1 MAVKVKLLQKKISGR
16 RKTLYLDFYPAII
29 SPKTRKET
37 RRKFLGL
44 YIHEKPKNAIEK
56 QNNAEQLKLAE
67 ALCQQKGNTHN
78 KPEIYNEY
86 EKERLRKKQLGDRDF
101 VEYFHRT
108 AGKRS
113 GSNHSN
119 WMSAL
124 TYLEQFTGGRV
135 KFANLSEQYLKEF
148 KKRLLT
154 TQSVKSNRKK
164 EPLSQNSA
172 LSYFNKVRATLKQA
186 YKEGILETDLN
197 ARVDSIK
204 AAEMRREYLT
214 SEELNKLA
222 KTPCNDNLLK
232 RAALFSGL
240 TRLRFS
246 DIEKLTWGE
255 IGQDESKG
263 YTINFQHK
271 KTKGLETMPISEQ
284 VFSLLGEQQEP
295 ESRIFGGLRSASYP
309 SKDLRNWLK
318 GAGIGKHITFH
329 CFRHTFAT
337 LQMFLGTDIFTVS
350 KMLGHRKIKTTQIYT
365 KIVDKAKRQAA
376 DRIKLDL

>member
-1 MAVKVKLLQKKISGR
+1 MAVKVKLLQKKISGG

-29 SPKTRKET
+29 SLKTGKET
-37 RRKFLGL
+37 RREFLGL

-56 QNNAEQLKLAE
+56 QYNAEQLKLAE
-67 ALCQQKGNTHN
+67 AIRQQKENTHN

-86 EKERLRKKQLGDRDF
+86 EKERLRKKELGDRDF
-101 VEYFHRT
+101 VEYFRRT

-113 GSNHSN
+113 GSNHNN

-135 KFANLSEQYLKEF
+135 KFADLSEQYLEEF
-148 KKRLLT
+148 KEYLLT
-154 TQSVKSNRKK
+154 TQSVKSKRKK

-172 LSYFNKVRATLKQA
+172 LSYFNKVKATLKQA
-186 YKEGILETDLN
+186 YKEGILQTDLN

-204 AAEMRREYLT
+204 AAETRREYLT

-222 KTPCNDNLLK
+222 KTPCKDDLLK

-240 TRLRFS
+240 TGLRFS

-263 YTINFQHK
+263 YTINFSRKDQRHRNDAYIRTGVQPPRRAAEAGK
-271 KTKGLETMPISEQ
+271 PDIRRTAFGILPQQRPAGLAESGRNNEAHHVPLLPAHVRNVAAILWHRHIYCIETTRTQRVE
-284 VFSLLGEQQEP
+284 
-295 ESRIFGGLRSASYP
+295 
-309 SKDLRNWLK
+309 NN
-318 GAGIGKHITFH
+318 
-329 CFRHTFAT
+329 
-337 LQMFLGTDIFTVS
+337 TDIYQ
-350 KMLGHRKIKTTQIYT
+350 GR
-365 KIVDKAKRQAA
+365 
-376 DRIKLDL
+376 

>member
-1 MAVKVKLLQKKISGR
+1 MAVKVKLLQKKISGG

-29 SPKTRKET
+29 SLKTGKET
-37 RRKFLGL
+37 RREFLGL

-56 QNNAEQLKLAE
+56 QYNAEQLKLAE
-67 ALCQQKGNTHN
+67 AIRQQKENTHN

-86 EKERLRKKQLGDRDF
+86 EKERLRKKELGDRDF
-101 VEYFHRT
+101 VEYFRRT

-113 GSNHSN
+113 GSNHNN

-135 KFANLSEQYLKEF
+135 KFADLSEQYLEEF
-148 KKRLLT
+148 KEYLLT
-154 TQSVKSNRKK
+154 TQSVKSKRKK

-172 LSYFNKVRATLKQA
+172 LSYFNKVKATLKQA
-186 YKEGILETDLN
+186 YKEGILQTDLN

-204 AAEMRREYLT
+204 AAETRREYLT

-222 KTPCNDNLLK
+222 KTPCKDDLLK

-240 TRLRFS
+240 TGLRFS

-263 YTINFQHK
+263 YTINFQQK
-271 KTKGLETMPISEQ
+271 KDQRHRNDAYIRTGVQPPRRAAEAGKPDIRRTAFGILPQQRPAGLAESGRNNEAHHVP
-284 VFSLLGEQQEP
+284 LLP
-295 ESRIFGGLRSASYP
+295 AHVRYP
-309 SKDLRNWLK
+309 ANVPRNGYFYRFKDARPPRDQN
-318 GAGIGKHITFH
+318 HP
-329 CFRHTFAT
+329 
-337 LQMFLGTDIFTVS
+337 DI
-350 KMLGHRKIKTTQIYT
+350 H
-365 KIVDKAKRQAA
+365 
-376 DRIKLDL
+376 